1 MVALAVAG
9 TETTCGPDKYARL
22 LGVVQKRTGLELDAY
37 KERFIERRVAI
48 RVRATGRQG
57 LDDYLSFLERDD
69 AEVERLLRCLTINV
83 SSFFRNPSTFDAIR
97 GQVFPQLFA
106 PGASRHLRFWSVGCA
121 RGEEP
126 YTLAIL
132 VDQHLG
138 AARRGWDVQIEA
150 VDVDDRVLED
160 AKRGEYTVQQVA
172 GLDAEARARYLIPH
186 AGHWRVSPAIRRIVR
201 FYRSDILMEPP
212 RGEYDFVLCRNLLI
226 YLDRPGQEAVLERFA
241 RCLRPGGYLVLG
253 RTEIF
258 VGAGRG
264 AFEPVDPRE
273 RIYRRL
279 RAAGTA
285 PEPSAAH
292 EGRT

>member
-1 MVALAVAG
+1 MGTLDVAG
-9 TETTCGPDKYARL
+9 AGTSCGSEKYARL
-22 LGVVQKRTGLELDAY
+22 LSVVHKRTGLELDAY
-37 KERFIERRVAI
+37 KERFVERRVAI
-48 RVRATGRQG
+48 RVRASGRQG
-57 LDDYLSFLERDD
+57 LDDYLSYLERDD
-69 AEVERLLRCLTINV
+69 TEVERLLRCLTINV

-97 GQVFPQLFA
+97 DAVFPQLFA
-106 PGASRHLRFWSVGCA
+106 SGVSRRLHFWSVGCA

-126 YTLAIL
+126 YSLAIL
-132 VDQHLG
+132 VDQYLG
-138 AARRGWDVQIEA
+138 ATRRGWDVQIEA

-160 AKRGEYTVQQVA
+160 AKRGDYSWAQIA
-172 GLDAEARARYLIPH
+172 GLGADARERYFIPH
-186 AGHWRVSPAIRRIVR
+186 AERWRVSPAIRRVVR
-201 FYRSDILMEPP
+201 FHRSDILMEPP

-264 AFEPVDPRE
+264 AFEAVDPRE

-279 RAAGTA
+279 HTAGTA
-285 PEPSAAH
+285 PAPAGAH